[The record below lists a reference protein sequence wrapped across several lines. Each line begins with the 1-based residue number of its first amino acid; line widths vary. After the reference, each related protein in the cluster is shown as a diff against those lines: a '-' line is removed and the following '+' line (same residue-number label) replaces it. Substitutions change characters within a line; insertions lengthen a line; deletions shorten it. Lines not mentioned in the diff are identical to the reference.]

1 MFYNDEEKNKIAW
14 QEYASY
20 KIGDKSK
27 KVPSKREVAFRNC
40 RIISKAL
47 FLPASHRITPARL
60 RRVFIWT
67 VF

>member
-14 QEYASY
+14 QEYTSY

-47 FLPASHRITPARL
+47 FYQPHTG
-60 RRVFIWT
+60 
-67 VF
+67 

>member
-14 QEYASY
+14 QEYTSY

-47 FLPASHRITPARL
+47 FLPASYRITPAYL
-60 RRVFIWT
+60 RRVFI
-67 VF
+67 